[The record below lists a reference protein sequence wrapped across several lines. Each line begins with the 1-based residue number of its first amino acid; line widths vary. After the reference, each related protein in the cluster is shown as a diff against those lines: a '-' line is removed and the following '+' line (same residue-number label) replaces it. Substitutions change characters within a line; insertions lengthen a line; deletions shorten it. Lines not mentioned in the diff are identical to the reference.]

1 MSELELTS
9 PMDGCK
15 AVAVQDRTVL
25 FGQPPE
31 VLKALIKSGASPL
44 DAMVLPDVRERSGA
58 LLNNLE
64 FPLYYFLFMTDG
76 LKHGRRLKL
85 IGEPEHLAHAMEQ
98 LRLTLLG
105 PHREELEA
113 WDTDPKLREEWLN
126 AGEFF
131 ALKDDQGAVRPVEHF
146 IEPIPFHDN
155 RVELDGYHIERL
167 GTDRFVLGADA
178 GSVEID
184 LNEVGQITPPYEVY
198 ADNLPG
204 PLCKFG
210 IDVLGGASGFTPE
223 EASTGLVLCFNGW
236 YVLIDSI
243 PFADWHLRARGISRN
258 QIRALFLTHIHD
270 DHCSM
275 LPLMQMSHRIEVIT
289 TRAIYEMAMQ
299 KLALGLGWTAA
310 AVKEHF
316 RFLEITPGRPF
327 GYYGLNIDAHC
338 AVHSVPTI
346 GAVFS
351 ASREGQKHQICVVG
365 DNQSFAEIE
374 QMSTQQ
380 LIRPDTEAYLKH
392 LYRAPFDMLV
402 ADGGMGLIH
411 GDPADALQSEAERV
425 VFVHVDRLPNRYNAT
440 FSLASSG
447 KRYTILEGGNDLYT
461 MRAIELLMENFGEA
475 LSGRWLSSLFADTD
489 IRHFNTDDVILKQ
502 GWETRGNV
510 LLILTGHCR
519 VIHHDGEQL
528 RLLATREA
536 GEFVGEMAVVT
547 GSEKRNASV
556 VAATPVTVCEFRED
570 SFGIFIEK
578 RGLKEAL
585 LAQWGLRETIS
596 VLPQFAGLSTTVIDA
611 LSAIV
616 ERRSLEPGQTMRLD
630 DAGGWWA
637 IISAGRAIDVAS
649 GELLGVGDEA
659 GFMPHAP
666 QGSLRLKAKEK
677 CIVLGISAM
686 VLRDL
691 LAESP
696 QFNFSLRQYREGLHP
711 GRQPWSLT
719 LHTLA
724 DGAGSGA

>member
-15 AVAVQDRTVL
+15 AVEVQGRTVL

-31 VLKALIKSGASPL
+31 VLKALIKSAASPL
-44 DAMVLPDVRERSGA
+44 DAMVLPDVRERFGV

-64 FPLYYFLFMTDG
+64 FPLYHFLFIADG
-76 LKHGRRLKL
+76 LKQGRRLKL
-85 IGEPEHLAHAMEQ
+85 IGEPEHLAQALEQ

-105 PHREELEA
+105 PRREELEA
-113 WDTDPKLREEWLN
+113 WGTDAKIREEWLN

-131 ALKDDQGAVRPVEHF
+131 ALKDEQGTVRGVESF
-146 IEPIPFHDN
+146 IEPIPFQQN
-155 RVELDGYHIERL
+155 RVELEGYRIERL
-167 GTDRFVLGADA
+167 GSDHFALSTGSQ
-178 GSVEID
+178 SVEVD
-184 LNEVGQITPPYEVY
+184 LNETTEITPPYEVY

-243 PFADWHLRARGISRN
+243 PFVDWHLRARGISRN

-289 TRAIYEMAMQ
+289 TRAIWEMAMR
-299 KLALGLGWTAA
+299 KLSLGLGWTVD

-351 ASREGQKHQICVVG
+351 ASREGRRHQICVVG

-374 QMSTQQ
+374 QMSSQQ
-380 LIRPDTEAYLKH
+380 LIRPETEAYLKH
-392 LYRAPFDMLV
+392 LYRDAFDMLV

-411 GDPADALQSEAERV
+411 GDPADALKSEAERV
-425 VFVHVDRLPNRYNAT
+425 IFVHVDRLPERYNAT

-447 KRYTILEGGNDLYT
+447 KRYTILDGGEDLYT
-461 MRAIELLMENFGEA
+461 MRAIELLLENFGEA
-475 LSGRWLSSLFADTD
+475 LSGRWLSSLFTDTA

-502 GWETRGNV
+502 GWETRGTV

-528 RLLATREA
+528 HFLATREA
-536 GEFVGEMAVVT
+536 GDFVGEMAVVSGT
-547 GSEKRNASV
+547 EHRNASV
-556 VAATPVTVCEFRED
+556 VADTPVTVCEFREA
-570 SFGIFIEK
+570 SFDIFIEK
-578 RGLKEAL
+578 RGLRASL
-585 LAQWGLRETIS
+585 LAQWDLREM
-596 VLPQFAGLSTTVIDA
+596 VGGLPQFQGLSTTVTDA
-611 LSAIV
+611 LCSIV
-616 ERRSLEPGQTMRLD
+616 EQQHMAAGQVLRLD
-630 DAGGWWA
+630 DDGGWWGIVA
-637 IISAGRAIDVAS
+637 AGSVLDPAS
-649 GELLGVGDEA
+649 GEVLSVGGEA
-659 GFMPHAP
+659 GFKPYASA
-666 QGSLRLKAKEK
+666 GALRIEAREK
-677 CIVLGISAM
+677 CSLLGMPASVLK
-686 VLRDL
+686 DL
-691 LAESP
+691 LSESP
-696 QFNFSLRQYREGLHP
+696 QFNFHLRQYRERQHP
-711 GRQPWSLT
+711 GRQPWT
-719 LHTLA
+719 LEA
-724 DGAGSGA
+724 SVVGGG